1 MEKKRIVY
9 TPQGGVCSRMMIVD
23 VADGKVEQAQVI
35 GGCDGNLKGVCS
47 LIKGL
52 PVEEVI
58 HRLEGIDCK
67 GKGTSCP
74 DQMARALKES
84 IG

>member
-35 GGCDGNLKGVCS
+35 GGCDGNLKG
-47 LIKGL
+47 I
-52 PVEEVI
+52 
-58 HRLEGIDCK
+58 
-67 GKGTSCP
+67 
-74 DQMARALKES
+74 
-84 IG
+84 